1 MEGGKSST
9 FLLLKNYGIIII
21 IRNSLNLGKLQYFF
35 IVIYCVYLNLEKN
48 VD

>member
-1 MEGGKSST
+1 MEKGRILF
-9 FLLLKNYGIIII
+9 FLFLKDYGIIII

>member
-1 MEGGKSST
+1 MEEGKSLA
-9 FLLLKNYGIIII
+9 FFLLKNYGIIII

>member
-1 MEGGKSST
+1 MERGKSLT
-9 FLLLKNYGIIII
+9 FSFLKNYGIIII